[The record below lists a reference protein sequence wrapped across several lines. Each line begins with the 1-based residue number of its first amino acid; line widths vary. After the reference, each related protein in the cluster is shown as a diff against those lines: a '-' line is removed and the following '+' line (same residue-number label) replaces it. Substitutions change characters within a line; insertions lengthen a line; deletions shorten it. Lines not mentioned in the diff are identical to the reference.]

1 MQINSLLR
9 TRLKEKTVIVI
20 SHRESALKEMDQII
34 LMDAG
39 RIVQADD
46 YERMTKSD
54 VYNGIINEV

>member
-1 MQINSLLR
+1 MLR
-9 TRLKEKTVIVI
+9 TRLKKKTIIVI
-20 SHRESALKEMDQII
+20 SHRESVLKEMDQII

-39 RIVQADD
+39 RIVQVDD

>member
-1 MQINSLLR
+1 M
-9 TRLKEKTVIVI
+9 KKTTIIVI
-20 SHRESALKEMDQII
+20 SHRESVLKEMDQII

-39 RIVQADD
+39 RIVQVDD